1 MDICICSGVD
11 IIYGALKTFNI
22 ELLETASKV
31 KQFFDDDAQKKIKLL
46 SRFFKNE
53 EDKKRASLSRRS
65 DDPEWFED
73 LETFAETK
81 EDFMRKRSSGR
92 IQRYFYDTKD
102 KIRNSHL
109 YLENI
114 SARQSLNSLLQN
126 FYERL
131 KRDEFFAYYFDRTCS
146 KGAICD
152 NSGLFVCQGLWNN
165 DMCSYIAGDIESDHQ
180 INPYTSKEQRV
191 IFCTWNLDHRIE
203 RSRNIIPSLIKASEI
218 CYRNSNYQINSEYF
232 YDLLF
237 TLKNLKFVHIVC
249 HDKNEHKSAICDFKR
264 IVIKEPFTSERRN
277 KTRFASTLK
286 NSINGVQLK
295 RHKRV
300 SEIYK

>member
-1 MDICICSGVD
+1 MLAISFNF
-11 IIYGALKTFNI
+11 KT
-22 ELLETASKV
+22 S
-31 KQFFDDDAQKKIKLL
+31 IKTVTV
-46 SRFFKNE
+46 SFT
-53 EDKKRASLSRRS
+53 
-65 DDPEWFED
+65 D

-191 IFCTWNLDHRIE
+191 IFCTWNLDHRLMLFI
-203 RSRNIIPSLIKASEI
+203 S
-218 CYRNSNYQINSEYF
+218 F
-232 YDLLF
+232 Y
-237 TLKNLKFVHIVC
+237 
-249 HDKNEHKSAICDFKR
+249 
-264 IVIKEPFTSERRN
+264 N
-277 KTRFASTLK
+277 KILSVLYNFFFNALR
-286 NSINGVQLK
+286 
-295 RHKRV
+295 
-300 SEIYK
+300 